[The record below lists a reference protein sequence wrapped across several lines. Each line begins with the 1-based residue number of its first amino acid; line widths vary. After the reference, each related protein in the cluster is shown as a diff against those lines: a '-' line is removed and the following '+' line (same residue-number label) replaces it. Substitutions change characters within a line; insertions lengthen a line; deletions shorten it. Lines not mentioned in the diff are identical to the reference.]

1 MKNTFLILTILLFSF
16 PLFSQNKIEYIE
28 YDLPNGMH
36 VILHEE
42 HATPIVA
49 ISVLY
54 HVGSKNEN
62 PERTGFAH
70 FFEHLLFEGT
80 KNIKGGE
87 WFKIVEANGGSN
99 NAYTSDDQTYYY
111 EVFPSNKLELSL
123 WMESERMLH
132 PVIRQEDRINLQ
144 EGVVK
149 EEKNFRLDNAP
160 YGYLLYS
167 VRSNLYRSHP
177 YGRLTIG
184 LDKDLEAAN
193 IEDFKKFNERY
204 HKPNNATLVVAGDID
219 INETQG
225 LVKKYFGD
233 IPSSSD
239 VVRNLPKEDP
249 IEETIKAKWYDPNIQ
264 VPALL
269 VGYIT
274 PKMNSRESR
283 ILNLL
288 STYLSDG
295 KSSVLYKKMVDD
307 KKMALAV
314 QTVNLAQEDYGTY
327 LMLALPL
334 GEVTLEDLLSEIDV
348 EIEKV
353 QNDLI
358 SDRDLEK
365 LQNSLETQF
374 VTRNSSI
381 EGIANSLSDYH
392 TFYGD
397 TGLINS
403 ELSLYRSITKEEI
416 REIANKYLQP
426 NQRVIVDYLPGDETN
441 KTTIE

>member
-1 MKNTFLILTILLFSF
+1 MKKILATAFLALTFYASNAQEINFV
-16 PLFSQNKIEYIE
+16 E
-28 YDLPNGMH
+28 YDLDNGLH
-36 VILHEE
+36 VILHQDNR
-42 HATPIVA
+42 APVITTAV
-49 ISVLY
+49 SY
-54 HVGSKNEN
+54 HVGSKDE
-62 PERTGFAH
+62 EEGRSGFAH

-80 KNIKGGE
+80 ENIEGGQ

-99 NAYTSDDQTYYY
+99 NAYTTDDQTYYY

-132 PVIRQEDRINLQ
+132 PIIRQEDRITLQ

-149 EEKNFRLDNAP
+149 EEKNFRLRNAP
-160 YGYLLYS
+160 YGALLYA
-167 VRSNLYRSHP
+167 VRSNLYKKHP

-184 LDKDLEAAN
+184 LDKDLTAADIN
-193 IEDFKKFNERY
+193 DFKKFNARY

-219 INETQG
+219 VNQTKEM
-225 LVKKYFGD
+225 VEKYFAD
-233 IPSSSD
+233 IPSSDD

-249 IEETIKAKWYDPNIQ
+249 IEETIRSTWYDPNVQ

-274 PKMNSRESR
+274 PKMNTREARVLS
-283 ILNLL
+283 IL

-295 KSSVLYKKMVDD
+295 KSSVLYKRMVDD
-307 KKMALAV
+307 NKLALAV

-334 GEVTLEDLLSEIDV
+334 GEITLEKLLSEIDE

-353 QNDLI
+353 KNELI
-358 SDRDLEK
+358 TDRDLEK
-365 LQNSLETQF
+365 LQNTLETQF
-374 VTRNSSI
+374 VNRNASI
-381 EGIANSLSDYH
+381 EGIANSLSDYY

-403 ELSLYRSITKEEI
+403 ELDIYRSITKEEI
-416 REIANKYLQP
+416 RDVAKKYLNS

-441 KTTIE
+441 KTIIE

>member
-1 MKNTFLILTILLFSF
+1 MKKILATAFLALTFYASNAQEINFV
-16 PLFSQNKIEYIE
+16 E
-28 YDLPNGMH
+28 YDLDNGLH
-36 VILHEE
+36 VILHQDNR
-42 HATPIVA
+42 APVITTAV
-49 ISVLY
+49 SY
-54 HVGSKNEN
+54 HVGSKDE
-62 PERTGFAH
+62 EEGRSGFAH

-80 KNIKGGE
+80 ENIEGGQ

-99 NAYTSDDQTYYY
+99 NAYTTDDQTYYY

-132 PVIRQEDRINLQ
+132 PIIRQEDRITLQ

-149 EEKNFRLDNAP
+149 EEKNFRLRNAP
-160 YGYLLYS
+160 YGALLYA
-167 VRSNLYRSHP
+167 VRSNLYKKHP

-184 LDKDLEAAN
+184 LDKDLTAADIN
-193 IEDFKKFNERY
+193 DFKKFNARY

-219 INETQG
+219 VNQTKEMIE
-225 LVKKYFGD
+225 KYFAD
-233 IPSSSD
+233 IPSSDD

-249 IEETIKAKWYDPNIQ
+249 IEETIRSTWYDPNIQ

-274 PKMNSRESR
+274 PKMNTREARVLS
-283 ILNLL
+283 IL

-295 KSSVLYKKMVDD
+295 KSSVLYKRMVDD
-307 KKMALAV
+307 NKLALAV

-334 GEVTLEDLLSEIDV
+334 GEITLEKLLSEIDE

-353 QNDLI
+353 KNELI
-358 SDRDLEK
+358 TDRDLEK
-365 LQNSLETQF
+365 LQNTLETQF
-374 VTRNSSI
+374 VNRNASI
-381 EGIANSLSDYH
+381 EGIANSLSDYY

-403 ELSLYRSITKEEI
+403 ELDIYRSITKEEI
-416 REIANKYLQP
+416 RDVAKKYLNS

-441 KTTIE
+441 KTIIE

>member
-1 MKNTFLILTILLFSF
+1 MKKILATAFLALTLYASNAQEINFV
-16 PLFSQNKIEYIE
+16 E
-28 YDLPNGMH
+28 YDLDNGLH
-36 VILHEE
+36 VILHQDNR
-42 HATPIVA
+42 APVITTAV
-49 ISVLY
+49 SY
-54 HVGSKNEN
+54 HVGSKDE
-62 PERTGFAH
+62 EEGRSGFAH

-80 KNIKGGE
+80 ENIEGGQ

-99 NAYTSDDQTYYY
+99 NAYTTDDQTYYY

-132 PVIRQEDRINLQ
+132 PVIRQEDRITLQ

-149 EEKNFRLDNAP
+149 EEKNFRLRNAP
-160 YGYLLYS
+160 YGALLFA
-167 VRSNLYRSHP
+167 VRSNLYKKHP

-184 LDKDLEAAN
+184 LDKDLTAADIN
-193 IEDFKKFNERY
+193 DFKKFNARY

-219 INETQG
+219 IDQTKEM
-225 LVKKYFGD
+225 VEKYFAD
-233 IPSSSD
+233 IPSSDD

-249 IEETIKAKWYDPNIQ
+249 IEETIRSTWYDPNIQ

-274 PKMNSRESR
+274 PKMNTREARVLS
-283 ILNLL
+283 IL

-295 KSSVLYKKMVDD
+295 KSSVLYKRMVDD
-307 KKMALAV
+307 NKLALAV

-334 GEVTLEDLLSEIDV
+334 GEITLEKLLSEIDE

-353 QNDLI
+353 KNELI
-358 SDRDLEK
+358 TDRDLEK
-365 LQNSLETQF
+365 LQNTLETQF
-374 VTRNSSI
+374 VNRNASI
-381 EGIANSLSDYH
+381 EGIANSLSDYY

-403 ELSLYRSITKEEI
+403 ELDIYRSITKEEI
-416 REIANKYLQP
+416 RDVAKKYLNS

-441 KTTIE
+441 KTIIE

>member
-1 MKNTFLILTILLFSF
+1 
-16 PLFSQNKIEYIE
+16 
-28 YDLPNGMH
+28 
-36 VILHEE
+36 
-42 HATPIVA
+42 
-49 ISVLY
+49 
-54 HVGSKNEN
+54 
-62 PERTGFAH
+62 
-70 FFEHLLFEGT
+70 
-80 KNIKGGE
+80 
-87 WFKIVEANGGSN
+87 
-99 NAYTSDDQTYYY
+99 
-111 EVFPSNKLELSL
+111 
-123 WMESERMLH
+123 MESERMLH

-167 VRSNLYRSHP
+167 VRSNLFRSHP

-193 IEDFKKFNERY
+193 LDDFKKFNKRY

-219 INETQG
+219 INETKE

-374 VTRNSSI
+374 VSRNSSI

>member
-1 MKNTFLILTILLFSF
+1 MKNLLYSTLILFTINLS
-16 PLFSQNKIEYIE
+16 SQSIDFELYKL
-28 YDLPNGMH
+28 DNGLD
-36 VILHEE
+36 VILHQENSSPVV
-42 HATPIVA
+42 TV
-49 ISVLY
+49 SVMY
-54 HVGSKNEN
+54 HVGAKDEVKG
-62 PERTGFAH
+62 RTGFAH

-80 KNIKGGE
+80 KNIEGGQ

-132 PVIRQEDRINLQ
+132 PIIRQEDRITLQ

-149 EEKNFRLDNAP
+149 EEKNFRLRNAP
-160 YGYLLYS
+160 YGALLYA
-167 VRSNLYRSHP
+167 VRSNLYKKHP

-184 LDKDLEAAN
+184 LDKDLAAAN
-193 IEDFKKFNERY
+193 IDDFKKFNARY

-219 INETQG
+219 IDQTKEM
-225 LVKKYFGD
+225 VEKYFAD
-233 IPSSSD
+233 IPSSDD

-249 IEETIKAKWYDPNIQ
+249 IEETIRSTWYDPNIQ

-274 PKMNSRESR
+274 PKMNTREARVLS
-283 ILNLL
+283 LL

-295 KSSVLYKKMVDD
+295 KSSVLYKRMVDD
-307 KKMALAV
+307 NKTALAV

-334 GEVTLEDLLSEIDV
+334 GEITLEKLLSEIDE

-353 QNDLI
+353 KNELI
-358 SDRDLEK
+358 TDRDLEK

-374 VTRNSSI
+374 VNRNASV
-381 EGIANSLSDYH
+381 EGIANSLSDYY

-403 ELSLYRSITKEEI
+403 ELDIYRSITKEEI
-416 REIANKYLQP
+416 RDVAKKYLNS

-441 KTTIE
+441 KTIIE

>member
-1 MKNTFLILTILLFSF
+1 MKKILATAFLALTFYALNAQEINFV
-16 PLFSQNKIEYIE
+16 E
-28 YDLPNGMH
+28 YDLDNGLH
-36 VILHEE
+36 VILHQDNR
-42 HATPIVA
+42 APVITTAV
-49 ISVLY
+49 SY
-54 HVGSKNEN
+54 HVGSKDE
-62 PERTGFAH
+62 EEGRTGFAH

-80 KNIKGGE
+80 KNIEGGQ

-132 PVIRQEDRINLQ
+132 PIIRQEDRINLQ

-149 EEKNFRLDNAP
+149 EEKNFRLRNAP
-160 YGYLLYS
+160 YGALLYA
-167 VRSNLYRSHP
+167 VRSNLYRKHP

-184 LDKDLEAAN
+184 LDKDLTAAN
-193 IEDFKKFNERY
+193 IDDFKKFNARY

-219 INETQG
+219 IDQTKEM
-225 LVKKYFGD
+225 VEKYFAD
-233 IPSSSD
+233 IPSSDD

-249 IEETIKAKWYDPNIQ
+249 IEETIRSTWYDPNIQ

-274 PKMNSRESR
+274 PKMNTREARVLS
-283 ILNLL
+283 LL

-295 KSSVLYKKMVDD
+295 KSSVLYKRMVDD
-307 KKMALAV
+307 NKTALAV

-334 GEVTLEDLLSEIDV
+334 GEITLEKLLSEIDE
-348 EIEKV
+348 EIEKIK
-353 QNDLI
+353 NELI
-358 SDRDLEK
+358 TDRDLEK

-374 VTRNSSI
+374 VNRNASI
-381 EGIANSLSDYH
+381 EGIANSLSDYY

-403 ELSLYRSITKEEI
+403 ELDIYRSITKEEI
-416 REIANKYLQP
+416 RDVAKKYLNS

-441 KTTIE
+441 KTIIE

>member
-1 MKNTFLILTILLFSF
+1 MKKILATAFLALTFYASNAQEINFV
-16 PLFSQNKIEYIE
+16 E
-28 YDLPNGMH
+28 YDLDNGLH
-36 VILHEE
+36 VILHQDNT
-42 HATPIVA
+42 APVITTAV
-49 ISVLY
+49 SY
-54 HVGSKNEN
+54 HVGSKDE
-62 PERTGFAH
+62 EEGRTGFAH

-80 KNIKGGE
+80 KNIEGGQ

-132 PVIRQEDRINLQ
+132 PIIRQEDRITLQ

-149 EEKNFRLDNAP
+149 EEKNFRLRNAP
-160 YGYLLYS
+160 YGALLYA
-167 VRSNLYRSHP
+167 VRSNLYKKHP

-184 LDKDLEAAN
+184 LDKDLTAAN
-193 IEDFKKFNERY
+193 IDDFKKFNARY

-219 INETQG
+219 IDETKKM
-225 LVKKYFGD
+225 VEKYFAD
-233 IPSSSD
+233 IPSSDD

-249 IEETIKAKWYDPNIQ
+249 IKETIRSKWYDPNIQ

-274 PKMNSRESR
+274 PKMNTREARVLS
-283 ILNLL
+283 LL

-295 KSSVLYKKMVDD
+295 KSSVLYKRMVDD
-307 KKMALAV
+307 NKLALAV

-334 GEVTLEDLLSEIDV
+334 GEITLEKLLSEIDE

-353 QNDLI
+353 KNELI
-358 SDRDLEK
+358 TDRDLEK

-374 VTRNSSI
+374 VNRNASI
-381 EGIANSLSDYH
+381 EGIANSLSDYY

-403 ELSLYRSITKEEI
+403 ELDIYRSITKEEI
-416 REIANKYLQP
+416 RDVAKKYLNS

-441 KTTIE
+441 KTIIE

>member
-1 MKNTFLILTILLFSF
+1 MKKILATAFLALTFYASNAQEISF
-16 PLFSQNKIEYIE
+16 VE
-28 YDLPNGMH
+28 YDLDNGLH
-36 VILHEE
+36 VILHQDNR
-42 HATPIVA
+42 APVITTAV
-49 ISVLY
+49 SY
-54 HVGSKNEN
+54 HVGSKDE
-62 PERTGFAH
+62 EEGRTGFAH

-80 KNIKGGE
+80 KNIEGGQ

-132 PVIRQEDRINLQ
+132 PIIRQDDRITLQ

-149 EEKNFRLDNAP
+149 EEKNFRLRNAP
-160 YGYLLYS
+160 YGALLYA
-167 VRSNLYRSHP
+167 VRSNLYKKHP

-184 LDKDLEAAN
+184 LDKDLTAAN
-193 IEDFKKFNERY
+193 IDDFKKFNARY

-219 INETQG
+219 IDQTKEM
-225 LVKKYFGD
+225 VEKYFAD
-233 IPSSSD
+233 IPSSDD

-249 IEETIKAKWYDPNIQ
+249 IKETIRSVWYDPNIQ

-274 PKMNSRESR
+274 PKMNTREARVLS
-283 ILNLL
+283 LL

-295 KSSVLYKKMVDD
+295 KSSVLYKRMVDEN
-307 KKMALAV
+307 KMALAV

-334 GEVTLEDLLSEIDV
+334 GEITLEKLLSEIDE

-353 QNDLI
+353 KNELI
-358 SDRDLEK
+358 TDRDLEK

-374 VTRNSSI
+374 VNRNASI
-381 EGIANSLSDYH
+381 EGIANSLSDYY

-403 ELSLYRSITKEEI
+403 ELDIYRSITKEEI
-416 REIANKYLQP
+416 RDVAKKYLNS

-441 KTTIE
+441 KTIIE

>member
-1 MKNTFLILTILLFSF
+1 MKKILATAFLALTFYASNAQEISF
-16 PLFSQNKIEYIE
+16 VE
-28 YDLPNGMH
+28 YDLDNGLH
-36 VILHEE
+36 VILHQDNR
-42 HATPIVA
+42 APVITTAV
-49 ISVLY
+49 SY
-54 HVGSKNEN
+54 HVGSKDE
-62 PERTGFAH
+62 EEGRTGFAH

-80 KNIKGGE
+80 KNIEGGQ

-111 EVFPSNKLELSL
+111 EIFPSNKLELSL

-132 PVIRQEDRINLQ
+132 PIIRQDDRITLQ

-149 EEKNFRLDNAP
+149 EEKNFRLRNAP
-160 YGYLLYS
+160 YGALLYA
-167 VRSNLYRSHP
+167 VRSNLYKKHP

-184 LDKDLEAAN
+184 LDKDLTAAN
-193 IEDFKKFNERY
+193 IDDFKKFNARY

-219 INETQG
+219 IDQTKEM
-225 LVKKYFGD
+225 VEKYFAD
-233 IPSSSD
+233 IPSSDD

-249 IEETIKAKWYDPNIQ
+249 IKETIRSVWYDPNIQ

-274 PKMNSRESR
+274 PKMNTREARVLS
-283 ILNLL
+283 LL

-295 KSSVLYKKMVDD
+295 KSSVLYKRMVDEN
-307 KKMALAV
+307 KMALAV

-334 GEVTLEDLLSEIDV
+334 GEITLGKLLSEIDE

-353 QNDLI
+353 KNELI
-358 SDRDLEK
+358 TDRDLEK

-374 VTRNSSI
+374 VNRNASI
-381 EGIANSLSDYH
+381 EGIANSLSDYY

-403 ELSLYRSITKEEI
+403 ELDIYRSITKEEI
-416 REIANKYLQP
+416 RDVAKKYLNS

-441 KTTIE
+441 KTIIE

>member
-1 MKNTFLILTILLFSF
+1 MNRILATAFLALNFYASNAQEINFV
-16 PLFSQNKIEYIE
+16 E
-28 YDLPNGMH
+28 YDLDNGLH
-36 VILHEE
+36 VILHQDNR
-42 HATPIVA
+42 APVITTAV
-49 ISVLY
+49 SY
-54 HVGSKNEN
+54 HVGSKDE
-62 PERTGFAH
+62 EEGRTGFAH

-80 KNIKGGE
+80 KNIQGGE

-132 PVIRQEDRINLQ
+132 PVIRQEDRITLQ

-149 EEKNFRLDNAP
+149 EEKNFRLNNSP

-167 VRSNLYRSHP
+167 VRSQLYRKHP

-193 IEDFKKFNERY
+193 IDDFKKFNQKY

-219 INETQG
+219 INETKN
-225 LVKKYFGD
+225 LVEKYFAD
-233 IPSSSD
+233 IPASEE

-249 IEETIKAKWYDPNIQ
+249 IQETIRSTWYDPNIQ

-274 PKMNSRESR
+274 PKMNSREARVLS
-283 ILNLL
+283 LL

-334 GEVTLEDLLSEIDV
+334 GEITLEKLLTEIDV

-353 QNDLI
+353 KNELI

-365 LQNSLETQF
+365 LQNTLETQF
-374 VTRNSSI
+374 VSRNSSV
-381 EGIANSLSDYH
+381 EGIANSLSDYY

-403 ELSLYRSITKEEI
+403 ELDIYRGITKEEI
-416 REIANKYLQP
+416 RDVAKKYLNS

>member
-1 MKNTFLILTILLFSF
+1 MKKILATAFLALTFYASNAQEISF
-16 PLFSQNKIEYIE
+16 VE
-28 YDLPNGMH
+28 YDLDNGLH
-36 VILHEE
+36 VILHQDNR
-42 HATPIVA
+42 APVITTAV
-49 ISVLY
+49 SY
-54 HVGSKNEN
+54 HVGSKDE
-62 PERTGFAH
+62 EEGRTGFAH

-80 KNIKGGE
+80 KNIEGGQ

-132 PVIRQEDRINLQ
+132 PIIRQDDRITLQ

-149 EEKNFRLDNAP
+149 EEKNFRLRNAP
-160 YGYLLYS
+160 YGALLYA
-167 VRSNLYRSHP
+167 VRSNLYKKHP

-184 LDKDLEAAN
+184 LDKDLTAAN
-193 IEDFKKFNERY
+193 IDDFKKFNARY

-219 INETQG
+219 IDQTKEM
-225 LVKKYFGD
+225 VEKYFAD
-233 IPSSSD
+233 IPSSDD

-249 IEETIKAKWYDPNIQ
+249 IKETIRSVWYDPNIQ

-274 PKMNSRESR
+274 PKMNTREARVLS
-283 ILNLL
+283 LL

-295 KSSVLYKKMVDD
+295 KSSVLYKRMVDEN
-307 KKMALAV
+307 KMALAV

-334 GEVTLEDLLSEIDV
+334 GEITLEKLLSEIDE

-353 QNDLI
+353 KDELI
-358 SDRDLEK
+358 TDRDLEK

-374 VTRNSSI
+374 VNRNASI
-381 EGIANSLSDYH
+381 EGIANSLSDYY

-403 ELSLYRSITKEEI
+403 ELDIYRSITKEEI
-416 REIANKYLQP
+416 RDVAKKYLNS

-441 KTTIE
+441 KTIIE

>member
-1 MKNTFLILTILLFSF
+1 MKKILATAFLALTFYALNAQEINFV
-16 PLFSQNKIEYIE
+16 E
-28 YDLPNGMH
+28 YDLDNGLH
-36 VILHEE
+36 VILHQDNT
-42 HATPIVA
+42 APVITTAV
-49 ISVLY
+49 SY
-54 HVGSKNEN
+54 HVGSKDE
-62 PERTGFAH
+62 EEGRTGFAH

-80 KNIKGGE
+80 KNIEGGQ

-132 PVIRQEDRINLQ
+132 PIIRQEDRITLQ

-149 EEKNFRLDNAP
+149 EEKNFRLRNAP
-160 YGYLLYS
+160 YGALLYA
-167 VRSNLYRSHP
+167 VRSNLYKKHP

-184 LDKDLEAAN
+184 LDKDLTAAN
-193 IEDFKKFNERY
+193 IDDFKKFNARY

-219 INETQG
+219 IDQTKEM
-225 LVKKYFGD
+225 VEKYFAD
-233 IPSSSD
+233 IPSSDD

-249 IEETIKAKWYDPNIQ
+249 IKETIRSKWYDPNIQ

-274 PKMNSRESR
+274 PKMNTREARVLS
-283 ILNLL
+283 LL

-295 KSSVLYKKMVDD
+295 KSSVLYKRMVDD
-307 KKMALAV
+307 NKMALAV

-334 GEVTLEDLLSEIDV
+334 GEITLEKLLSEIDE

-353 QNDLI
+353 KNELI
-358 SDRDLEK
+358 TDRDLEK

-374 VTRNSSI
+374 VNRNASI
-381 EGIANSLSDYH
+381 EGIANSLSDYY

-403 ELSLYRSITKEEI
+403 ELDIYRSITKEEI
-416 REIANKYLQP
+416 RDVAKKYLNS

-441 KTTIE
+441 KTIIE

>member
-1 MKNTFLILTILLFSF
+1 MKKILATAFLALTFYASNAQEINFV
-16 PLFSQNKIEYIE
+16 E
-28 YDLPNGMH
+28 YDLDNGLH
-36 VILHEE
+36 VILHQDNT
-42 HATPIVA
+42 APVITTAV
-49 ISVLY
+49 SY
-54 HVGSKNEN
+54 HVGSKDE
-62 PERTGFAH
+62 EEGRTGFAH

-80 KNIKGGE
+80 KNIEGGQ

-132 PVIRQEDRINLQ
+132 PIIRQEDRITLQ

-149 EEKNFRLDNAP
+149 EEKNFRLRNAP
-160 YGYLLYS
+160 YGALLYA
-167 VRSNLYRSHP
+167 VRSNLYKKHP

-184 LDKDLEAAN
+184 LDKDLTAAN
-193 IEDFKKFNERY
+193 IDDFKKFNARY

-219 INETQG
+219 IDQTKEM
-225 LVKKYFGD
+225 VEKYFAD
-233 IPSSSD
+233 IPSSDD

-249 IEETIKAKWYDPNIQ
+249 IKETIRSTWYDPNIQ

-274 PKMNSRESR
+274 PKMNTREARVLS
-283 ILNLL
+283 LL

-295 KSSVLYKKMVDD
+295 KSSVLYKRMVDD
-307 KKMALAV
+307 NKMALAV

-334 GEVTLEDLLSEIDV
+334 GEITLEKLLSEIDE

-353 QNDLI
+353 KNELI
-358 SDRDLEK
+358 TDRDLEK

-374 VTRNSSI
+374 VNRNASI
-381 EGIANSLSDYH
+381 EGVANSLSDYY

-403 ELSLYRSITKEEI
+403 ELNIYRSITKEEI
-416 REIANKYLQP
+416 RDVAKKYLNS

-441 KTTIE
+441 KTIIE

>member
-1 MKNTFLILTILLFSF
+1 MKKILATAFLALTFYASNAQEINFV
-16 PLFSQNKIEYIE
+16 E
-28 YDLPNGMH
+28 YDLDNGLH
-36 VILHEE
+36 VILHQDNR
-42 HATPIVA
+42 APVITTAV
-49 ISVLY
+49 SY
-54 HVGSKNEN
+54 HVGSKDE
-62 PERTGFAH
+62 EEGRTGFAH

-80 KNIKGGE
+80 KNIEGGQ

-132 PVIRQEDRINLQ
+132 PIIRQEDRITLQ

-149 EEKNFRLDNAP
+149 EEKNFRLRNAP
-160 YGYLLYS
+160 YGALLYA
-167 VRSNLYRSHP
+167 VRSNLYKKHP

-184 LDKDLEAAN
+184 LDKDLTAAN
-193 IEDFKKFNERY
+193 IDDFKKFNQRY

-219 INETQG
+219 INQTKEM
-225 LVKKYFGD
+225 VEKYFAD
-233 IPSSSD
+233 IPSSDD

-249 IEETIKAKWYDPNIQ
+249 IEETIRSTWYDPNIQ

-274 PKMNSRESR
+274 PKMKTREARVLS
-283 ILNLL
+283 LL

-295 KSSVLYKKMVDD
+295 KSSVLYKRMVDE

-334 GEVTLEDLLSEIDV
+334 GEITLEKLLSEIDEEV
-348 EIEKV
+348 EKIKSE
-353 QNDLI
+353 LI
-358 SDRDLEK
+358 TDRDLEK

-374 VTRNSSI
+374 VNRNASI
-381 EGIANSLSDYH
+381 EGIANSLSDYY

-403 ELSLYRSITKEEI
+403 ELDIYRSITKEEI
-416 REIANKYLQP
+416 RDVAKKYLNS

-441 KTTIE
+441 KTIIE

>member
-1 MKNTFLILTILLFSF
+1 MKKILATAFLALTFYALNAQEINFV
-16 PLFSQNKIEYIE
+16 E
-28 YDLPNGMH
+28 YDLDNGLH
-36 VILHEE
+36 VILHQDNT
-42 HATPIVA
+42 APVITTAV
-49 ISVLY
+49 SY
-54 HVGSKNEN
+54 HVGSKDE
-62 PERTGFAH
+62 EEGRTGFAH

-80 KNIKGGE
+80 KNIEGGQ

-132 PVIRQEDRINLQ
+132 PIIRQEDRITLQ

-149 EEKNFRLDNAP
+149 EEKNFRLRNAP
-160 YGYLLYS
+160 YGALLYA
-167 VRSNLYRSHP
+167 VRSNLYKKHP

-184 LDKDLEAAN
+184 LDKDLTAAN
-193 IEDFKKFNERY
+193 IDDFKKFNAKY

-219 INETQG
+219 IDQTKEM
-225 LVKKYFGD
+225 VEKYFAD
-233 IPSSSD
+233 IPSSDD

-249 IEETIKAKWYDPNIQ
+249 IKETIRSKWYDPNIQ

-274 PKMNSRESR
+274 PKMNTREARVLS
-283 ILNLL
+283 LL

-295 KSSVLYKKMVDD
+295 KSSVLYKRMVDD
-307 KKMALAV
+307 NKMALAV

-334 GEVTLEDLLSEIDV
+334 GEITLEKLLSEIDE

-353 QNDLI
+353 KNELI
-358 SDRDLEK
+358 TDRDLEK

-374 VTRNSSI
+374 VNRNASI
-381 EGIANSLSDYH
+381 EGIANSLSDYY

-403 ELSLYRSITKEEI
+403 ELDIYRSITKEEI
-416 REIANKYLQP
+416 RDVAKKYLNS

-441 KTTIE
+441 KTIIE

>member
-1 MKNTFLILTILLFSF
+1 MKKILATAFLALTFYASNAQEISF
-16 PLFSQNKIEYIE
+16 VE
-28 YDLPNGMH
+28 YDLDNGLH
-36 VILHEE
+36 VILHQDNR
-42 HATPIVA
+42 APVITTAV
-49 ISVLY
+49 SY
-54 HVGSKNEN
+54 HVGSKDE
-62 PERTGFAH
+62 EEGRTGFAH

-80 KNIKGGE
+80 KNIEGGQ

-132 PVIRQEDRINLQ
+132 PIIRQDDRITLQ

-149 EEKNFRLDNAP
+149 EEKNFRLRNAP
-160 YGYLLYS
+160 YGALLYA
-167 VRSNLYRSHP
+167 VRSNLYKKHP

-184 LDKDLEAAN
+184 LDKDLTAAN
-193 IEDFKKFNERY
+193 IDDFKKFNARY

-219 INETQG
+219 IDQTKEM
-225 LVKKYFGD
+225 VEKYFAD
-233 IPSSSD
+233 IPSSDD

-249 IEETIKAKWYDPNIQ
+249 IKETIRSVWYDPNIQ

-274 PKMNSRESR
+274 PKMNTREARVLS
-283 ILNLL
+283 LL

-295 KSSVLYKKMVDD
+295 KSSVLYKRMVDEN
-307 KKMALAV
+307 KMALAV

-334 GEVTLEDLLSEIDV
+334 GEITLEKLLSEIDE

-353 QNDLI
+353 KNELI
-358 SDRDLEK
+358 TDRDLEK
-365 LQNSLETQF
+365 LQNTLETQF
-374 VTRNSSI
+374 VNRNASI
-381 EGIANSLSDYH
+381 EGIANSLSDYY

-403 ELSLYRSITKEEI
+403 ELDIYRSITKEEI
-416 REIANKYLQP
+416 RDVAKKYLNS

-441 KTTIE
+441 KTIIE

>member
-1 MKNTFLILTILLFSF
+1 MKKILATAFLALTFYASNAQEINFV
-16 PLFSQNKIEYIE
+16 E
-28 YDLPNGMH
+28 YDLDNGLH
-36 VILHEE
+36 VILHQDNR
-42 HATPIVA
+42 APVITTA
-49 ISVLY
+49 ISY
-54 HVGSKNEN
+54 HVGSKDE
-62 PERTGFAH
+62 EEGRSGFAH

-80 KNIKGGE
+80 ENIEGGQ

-99 NAYTSDDQTYYY
+99 NAYTTDDQTYYY

-132 PVIRQEDRINLQ
+132 PIIRQEDRITLQ

-149 EEKNFRLDNAP
+149 EEKNFRLRNAP
-160 YGYLLYS
+160 YGALLYA
-167 VRSNLYRSHP
+167 VRSNLYKKHP

-184 LDKDLEAAN
+184 LDKDLTAADIN
-193 IEDFKKFNERY
+193 DFKKFNARY

-219 INETQG
+219 VNQTKEM
-225 LVKKYFGD
+225 VEKYFAD
-233 IPSSSD
+233 IPSSDD

-249 IEETIKAKWYDPNIQ
+249 IEETIRSTWYDPNIQ

-274 PKMNSRESR
+274 PKMNTREARVLS
-283 ILNLL
+283 IL

-295 KSSVLYKKMVDD
+295 KSSVLYKRMVDD
-307 KKMALAV
+307 NKLALAV

-334 GEVTLEDLLSEIDV
+334 GEITLEKLLSEIDE

-353 QNDLI
+353 KNELI
-358 SDRDLEK
+358 TDRDLEK
-365 LQNSLETQF
+365 LQNTLETQF
-374 VTRNSSI
+374 VNRNASI
-381 EGIANSLSDYH
+381 EGIANSLSDYY

-403 ELSLYRSITKEEI
+403 ELDIYRSITKEEI
-416 REIANKYLQP
+416 RDVAKKYLNS

-441 KTTIE
+441 KTIIE

>member
-1 MKNTFLILTILLFSF
+1 MKKILATAFLALTFYASNAQEISF
-16 PLFSQNKIEYIE
+16 VE
-28 YDLPNGMH
+28 YDLDNGLH
-36 VILHEE
+36 VILHQDNR
-42 HATPIVA
+42 APVITTAV
-49 ISVLY
+49 SY
-54 HVGSKNEN
+54 HVGSKDE
-62 PERTGFAH
+62 EEGRTGFAH

-80 KNIKGGE
+80 KNIEGGQ

-111 EVFPSNKLELSL
+111 EIFPSNKLELSL

-132 PVIRQEDRINLQ
+132 PIIRQDDRITLQ

-149 EEKNFRLDNAP
+149 EEKNFRLRNAP
-160 YGYLLYS
+160 YGALLYA
-167 VRSNLYRSHP
+167 VRSNLYKKHP

-184 LDKDLEAAN
+184 LDKDLTAAN
-193 IEDFKKFNERY
+193 IDDFKKFNARY

-219 INETQG
+219 IDQTKEM
-225 LVKKYFGD
+225 VEKYFAD
-233 IPSSSD
+233 IPSSDD

-249 IEETIKAKWYDPNIQ
+249 IKETIRSVWYDPNIQ

-274 PKMNSRESR
+274 PKMNTREARVLS
-283 ILNLL
+283 LL

-295 KSSVLYKKMVDD
+295 KSSVLYKRMVDEN
-307 KKMALAV
+307 KMALAV

-334 GEVTLEDLLSEIDV
+334 GEITLEKLLSEIDE

-353 QNDLI
+353 KNELI
-358 SDRDLEK
+358 TDRDLEK

-374 VTRNSSI
+374 VNRNASI
-381 EGIANSLSDYH
+381 EGIANSLSDYY

-403 ELSLYRSITKEEI
+403 ELDIYRSITKEEI
-416 REIANKYLQP
+416 RDVAKKYLNS

-441 KTTIE
+441 KTIIE

>member
-1 MKNTFLILTILLFSF
+1 MKKILATAILAISF
-16 PLFSQNKIEYIE
+16 YASNAQEINFIE
-28 YDLPNGMH
+28 YDLDNGLH
-36 VILHEE
+36 VILHQDNT
-42 HATPIVA
+42 APVITTAV
-49 ISVLY
+49 SY
-54 HVGSKNEN
+54 HVGSKDE
-62 PERTGFAH
+62 EEGRTGFAH

-132 PVIRQEDRINLQ
+132 PIIRQEDRINLQ

-193 IEDFKKFNERY
+193 LDDFKKFNERY

-219 INETQG
+219 INETKE

-374 VTRNSSI
+374 VSRNSSI

>member
-1 MKNTFLILTILLFSF
+1 MKKILATAFLALTFYASNAQEINFV
-16 PLFSQNKIEYIE
+16 E
-28 YDLPNGMH
+28 YDLDNGLH
-36 VILHEE
+36 VILHQDNR
-42 HATPIVA
+42 APVITTAV
-49 ISVLY
+49 SY
-54 HVGSKNEN
+54 HVGSKDE
-62 PERTGFAH
+62 EEGRTGFAH

-80 KNIKGGE
+80 KNIEGGQ

-132 PVIRQEDRINLQ
+132 PIIRQEDRITLQ

-149 EEKNFRLDNAP
+149 EEKNFRLRNAP
-160 YGYLLYS
+160 YGALLYA
-167 VRSNLYRSHP
+167 VRSNLYKKHP

-184 LDKDLEAAN
+184 LDKDLTAAN
-193 IEDFKKFNERY
+193 IDDFKKFNARY

-219 INETQG
+219 IDQTKEM
-225 LVKKYFGD
+225 VEKYFAD
-233 IPSSSD
+233 IPSSDD

-249 IEETIKAKWYDPNIQ
+249 INETIRSTWYDPNIQ

-274 PKMNSRESR
+274 PKMNTREARVLS
-283 ILNLL
+283 LL

-295 KSSVLYKKMVDD
+295 KSSVLYKRMVDD
-307 KKMALAV
+307 NKMALAV

-334 GEVTLEDLLSEIDV
+334 GEITLEKLLSEIDE

-353 QNDLI
+353 KKELI

-374 VTRNSSI
+374 VNRNASI
-381 EGIANSLSDYH
+381 EGIANSLSDYY

-403 ELSLYRSITKEEI
+403 ELDIYRSITKEEI
-416 REIANKYLQP
+416 RDVAKKYLNS

-441 KTTIE
+441 KTIIE

>member
-1 MKNTFLILTILLFSF
+1 MKKILATAFLALTFYALNAQEINFV
-16 PLFSQNKIEYIE
+16 E
-28 YDLPNGMH
+28 YDLDNGLH
-36 VILHEE
+36 VILHQDNT
-42 HATPIVA
+42 APVITTAV
-49 ISVLY
+49 SY
-54 HVGSKNEN
+54 HVGSKDE
-62 PERTGFAH
+62 EEGRTGFAH

-80 KNIKGGE
+80 KNIEGGQ

-132 PVIRQEDRINLQ
+132 PIIRQEDRINLQ

-149 EEKNFRLDNAP
+149 EEKNFRLRNAP
-160 YGYLLYS
+160 YGALLYA
-167 VRSNLYRSHP
+167 VRSNLYRKHP

-184 LDKDLEAAN
+184 LDKDLTAAN
-193 IEDFKKFNERY
+193 IDDFKKFNARY

-219 INETQG
+219 IDQTKEM
-225 LVKKYFGD
+225 VEKYFAD
-233 IPSSSD
+233 IPSSDD

-249 IEETIKAKWYDPNIQ
+249 IEETIRSTWYDPNIQ

-274 PKMNSRESR
+274 PKMNTREARVLS
-283 ILNLL
+283 LL

-295 KSSVLYKKMVDD
+295 KSSVLYKRMVDD
-307 KKMALAV
+307 NKTALAV

-334 GEVTLEDLLSEIDV
+334 GEITLEKLLSEIDE
-348 EIEKV
+348 EIEKIK
-353 QNDLI
+353 NELI
-358 SDRDLEK
+358 TDRDLEK

-374 VTRNSSI
+374 VNRNASI
-381 EGIANSLSDYH
+381 EGIANSLSDYY

-403 ELSLYRSITKEEI
+403 ELDIYRSITKEEI
-416 REIANKYLQP
+416 RDVAKKYLNS

-441 KTTIE
+441 KTIIE

>member
-1 MKNTFLILTILLFSF
+1 MKKILATAFLALTFYASNAQEISF
-16 PLFSQNKIEYIE
+16 VE
-28 YDLPNGMH
+28 YDLDNGLH
-36 VILHEE
+36 VILHQDNR
-42 HATPIVA
+42 APVITTAV
-49 ISVLY
+49 SY
-54 HVGSKNEN
+54 HVGSKDE
-62 PERTGFAH
+62 EEGRTGFAH

-80 KNIKGGE
+80 KNIEGGQ

-132 PVIRQEDRINLQ
+132 PIIRQDDRITLQ

-149 EEKNFRLDNAP
+149 EEKNFRLRNAP
-160 YGYLLYS
+160 YGALLYA
-167 VRSNLYRSHP
+167 VRSNLYKKHP

-184 LDKDLEAAN
+184 LDKDLTAAN
-193 IEDFKKFNERY
+193 IDDFKKFNARY

-219 INETQG
+219 IDQTKEM
-225 LVKKYFGD
+225 VEKYFAD
-233 IPSSSD
+233 IPSSDD

-249 IEETIKAKWYDPNIQ
+249 IKETIRSVWYDPNIQ

-274 PKMNSRESR
+274 PKMNTREARVLS
-283 ILNLL
+283 LL

-295 KSSVLYKKMVDD
+295 KSSVLYKRMVDD
-307 KKMALAV
+307 NKMALAV

-334 GEVTLEDLLSEIDV
+334 GEITLEKLLSEIDE

-353 QNDLI
+353 KNELI
-358 SDRDLEK
+358 TDRDLEK

-374 VTRNSSI
+374 VNRNASI
-381 EGIANSLSDYH
+381 EGIANSLSDYY

-403 ELSLYRSITKEEI
+403 ELDIYRSITKEEI
-416 REIANKYLQP
+416 RDVAKKYLNS

-441 KTTIE
+441 KTIIE

>member
-1 MKNTFLILTILLFSF
+1 MKKILATAFLALTFYASNAQEINFV
-16 PLFSQNKIEYIE
+16 E
-28 YDLPNGMH
+28 YDLDNGLH
-36 VILHEE
+36 VILHQDNR
-42 HATPIVA
+42 APVITTAV
-49 ISVLY
+49 SY
-54 HVGSKNEN
+54 HVGSKDE
-62 PERTGFAH
+62 EEGRTGFAH

-80 KNIKGGE
+80 ENIEGGQ

-132 PVIRQEDRINLQ
+132 PIIRQEDRITLQ

-149 EEKNFRLDNAP
+149 EEKNFRLRNAP
-160 YGYLLYS
+160 YGALLYA
-167 VRSNLYRSHP
+167 VRSNLYKKHP

-184 LDKDLEAAN
+184 LDKDLTAAN
-193 IEDFKKFNERY
+193 IDDFKKFNQRY

-219 INETQG
+219 INQTKEM
-225 LVKKYFGD
+225 VEKYFAD
-233 IPSSSD
+233 IPSSDD

-249 IEETIKAKWYDPNIQ
+249 IEKTIRSTWYDPNIQ

-274 PKMNSRESR
+274 PKMNTREARVLS
-283 ILNLL
+283 LL

-295 KSSVLYKKMVDD
+295 KSSVLYKRMVDD

-334 GEVTLEDLLSEIDV
+334 GEITLEKLLSEIDEEV
-348 EIEKV
+348 EKIKSE
-353 QNDLI
+353 LI
-358 SDRDLEK
+358 TDRDLEK

-374 VTRNSSI
+374 VNRNASI
-381 EGIANSLSDYH
+381 EGIANSLSDYY

-403 ELSLYRSITKEEI
+403 ELDIYRSITKEEI
-416 REIANKYLQP
+416 RDVAKKYLNS

-441 KTTIE
+441 KTIIE

>member
-1 MKNTFLILTILLFSF
+1 MKKILATAFLALTLYASNAQEINFV
-16 PLFSQNKIEYIE
+16 E
-28 YDLPNGMH
+28 YDLDNGLH
-36 VILHEE
+36 VILHQDNR
-42 HATPIVA
+42 APVITTAV
-49 ISVLY
+49 SY
-54 HVGSKNEN
+54 HVGSKDE
-62 PERTGFAH
+62 EEGRSGFAH

-80 KNIKGGE
+80 ENIEGGQ

-99 NAYTSDDQTYYY
+99 NAYTTDDQTYYY

-132 PVIRQEDRINLQ
+132 PVIRQEDRITLQ

-149 EEKNFRLDNAP
+149 EEKNFRLRNAP
-160 YGYLLYS
+160 YGALLFA
-167 VRSNLYRSHP
+167 VRSNLYRKHP

-184 LDKDLEAAN
+184 LDKDLTAADIN
-193 IEDFKKFNERY
+193 DFKKFNERY

-219 INETQG
+219 IDQTKEM
-225 LVKKYFGD
+225 VEKYFAD
-233 IPSSSD
+233 IPSFDD

-249 IEETIKAKWYDPNIQ
+249 IEETIRSTWYDPNIQ

-274 PKMNSRESR
+274 PKMNTREARVLS
-283 ILNLL
+283 IL

-295 KSSVLYKKMVDD
+295 KSSVLYKRMVDD
-307 KKMALAV
+307 NKLALAV

-334 GEVTLEDLLSEIDV
+334 GEITLEKLLSEIDE

-353 QNDLI
+353 KNELI
-358 SDRDLEK
+358 TDRDLEK
-365 LQNSLETQF
+365 LQNTLETQF
-374 VTRNSSI
+374 VNRNASI
-381 EGIANSLSDYH
+381 EGIANSLSDYY

-403 ELSLYRSITKEEI
+403 ELDIYRSITKEEI
-416 REIANKYLQP
+416 RDVAKKYLNS

-441 KTTIE
+441 KTIIE

>member
-1 MKNTFLILTILLFSF
+1 MKKILATAFLALTFYASNAQEINFV
-16 PLFSQNKIEYIE
+16 E
-28 YDLPNGMH
+28 YDLDNGLH
-36 VILHEE
+36 VILHQDNR
-42 HATPIVA
+42 APVITTAV
-49 ISVLY
+49 SY
-54 HVGSKNEN
+54 HVGSKDE
-62 PERTGFAH
+62 EEGRTGFAH

-80 KNIKGGE
+80 KNIEGGQ

-132 PVIRQEDRINLQ
+132 PIIRQEDRINLQ

-149 EEKNFRLDNAP
+149 EEKNFRLRNAP
-160 YGYLLYS
+160 YGALLYA
-167 VRSNLYRSHP
+167 VRSNLYKKHP

-184 LDKDLEAAN
+184 LDKDLTAAN
-193 IEDFKKFNERY
+193 IDDFKKFNARY

-219 INETQG
+219 IDQTKEM
-225 LVKKYFGD
+225 VEKYFAD
-233 IPSSSD
+233 IPSSDD

-249 IEETIKAKWYDPNIQ
+249 INETIRSTWYDPNIQ

-274 PKMNSRESR
+274 PKMNTREARVLS
-283 ILNLL
+283 LL

-295 KSSVLYKKMVDD
+295 KSSVLYKRMVDD
-307 KKMALAV
+307 NKTALAV

-334 GEVTLEDLLSEIDV
+334 GEITLEKLLSEIDE
-348 EIEKV
+348 EIEKIK
-353 QNDLI
+353 NELI
-358 SDRDLEK
+358 TDRDLEK

-374 VTRNSSI
+374 VNRNASI
-381 EGIANSLSDYH
+381 EGIANSLSDYY

-403 ELSLYRSITKEEI
+403 ELDIYRSITKEEI
-416 REIANKYLQP
+416 RDVAKKYLNS

-441 KTTIE
+441 KTIIE